1 MASRVPLLK
10 ALGEGK
16 STLRA
21 NPAPNLIAPD
31 VEERQE
37 FWKPVVAP
45 RLEVAAAGE
54 APITACGHCGAS
66 LAGGSSFCPAC
77 GADCQVADDSLQT
90 GTGGLASWP
99 ELAALRRWL
108 GRTTSSFV
116 ALVLG
121 CACIVAAVITGFVF
135 NATTLVDWQA
145 IQLWRIEWLLAA
157 IAILLAGVLLKKK

>member
-1 MASRVPLLK
+1 M
-10 ALGEGK
+10 
-16 STLRA
+16 A
-21 NPAPNLIAPD
+21 NPAPNLLAPD

-37 FWKPVVAP
+37 FWKPMVAP
-45 RLEVAAAGE
+45 RLEVAPAGE
-54 APITACGHCGAS
+54 APSACGHCGAS

-77 GADCQVADDSLQT
+77 GADCLTANASLPT
-90 GTGGLASWP
+90 GTSGIANWP

-108 GRTTSSFV
+108 ERTTLPLV

-145 IQLWRIEWLLAA
+145 VQLWRIEWLLAA
-157 IAILLAGVLLKKK
+157 IAILLAGLLLKKK

>member
-16 STLRA
+16 STLMA

-45 RLEVAAAGE
+45 RLEVATGE
-54 APITACGHCGAS
+54 APTAACGHCGAS
-66 LAGGSSFCPAC
+66 LAGDSSFCPAC
-77 GADCQVADDSLQT
+77 GADSPAANATLHTS
-90 GTGGLASWP
+90 TGGVANWP

-121 CACIVAAVITGFVF
+121 CACIVAAVFTGFVF

-145 IQLWRIEWLLAA
+145 VQLWRIEWLLAA
-157 IAILLAGVLLKKK
+157 IAILLVGVLLKKK